1 MMQSAYFGV
10 RPPVLP
16 ELDPEGQVP
25 SQQQGVGPGKDMPGG
40 RNGMNKTCLRR
51 KDKANVQ
58 VE

>member
-1 MMQSAYFGV
+1 MHAGA

-16 ELDPEGQVP
+16 ELDTEGQVP
-25 SQQQGVGPGKDMPGG
+25 FQQQGAGPGEDMPGG
-40 RNGMNKTCLRR
+40 RNGMNKTCLRG

>member
-1 MMQSAYFGV
+1 MMQSDAGV

-25 SQQQGVGPGKDMPGG
+25 FQQQGVGPGEDMPGG